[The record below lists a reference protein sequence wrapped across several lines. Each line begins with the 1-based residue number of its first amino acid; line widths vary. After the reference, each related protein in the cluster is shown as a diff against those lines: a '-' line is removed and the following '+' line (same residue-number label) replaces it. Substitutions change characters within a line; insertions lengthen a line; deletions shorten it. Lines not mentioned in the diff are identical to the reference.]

1 MTTLSPGALVRR
13 KCFSLIDGADTLNRN
28 RPDDPVWAVRC
39 EGAWPGWFHLVTMLE
54 QDGERARTS
63 SVAGT
68 NELELV
74 RAAPTCTPG
83 QHISYEGRHATVLK
97 DYGDG
102 FLEGNPTRIEH
113 SKSDARAAN

>member
-1 MTTLSPGALVRR
+1 MTEITPGALLGRR
-13 KCFSLIDGADTLNRN
+13 RFGLVDRRERAS

-39 EGAWPGWFHLVTMLE
+39 EGARPGWFHLVTLLE
-54 QDGERARTS
+54 QDGEQVRAS

-74 RAAPTCTPG
+74 RAAPTFTPG
-83 QHISYEGRHATVLK
+83 QHISYEGRHATVLE

-102 FLEGNPTRIEH
+102 FLEGNRTRIEH